1 MGDYQGISS
10 TLYDEPEYETSVD
23 LAVAGYL
30 MTTRDMLGVCPIHLR
45 ISAAKC
51 RTSIKKFKAIIR
63 RFERLG
69 KLIIAE
75 KWTHIWW
82 KSGAWHSLYKG
93 KCSDT
98 QAKSVGC
105 TLKKWNTSGVFGN
118 SFAVGVLQHYDTK
131 YNYVIPYPYPTP
143 TLGSALMKQKQNLN
157 QKQKQTGNQKQK
169 RQIVDNPVDEI
180 KSGISIS
187 SVIESAYL
195 KRFGDKLA
203 KEDRESLLKKYG
215 DEHLLLMMI
224 RHITINNE
232 IKSPVGLL
240 MIARDA
246 PGSHLPDNQ
255 YDNWVRERRNV
266 ASKIK

>member
-1 MGDYQGISS
+1 MAKYQGISS
-10 TLYDEPEYETSVD
+10 TLYDEPEYETAVD
-23 LAVAGYL
+23 LAVAGYI
-30 MTTRDMLGVCPIHLR
+30 MTTRDMAGVCPIHLR

-51 RTSIKKFKAIIR
+51 RTSIKKFKAIIT
-63 RFERLG
+63 RFERIG

-105 TLKKWNTSGVFGN
+105 VLKKWDTSGVFGN
-118 SFAVGVLQHYDTK
+118 NFAVGVLQHYDTK
-131 YNYVIPYPYPTP
+131 YNYSIPYPYP
-143 TLGSALMKQKQNLN
+143 GVASYQSQS
-157 QKQKQTGNQKQK
+157 QSQSQSQTQSQTQAQSG
-169 RQIVDNPVDEI
+169 EI
-180 KSGISIS
+180 G
-187 SVIESAYL
+187 SAYL
-195 KRFGDKLA
+195 KRFGEKL
-203 KEDRESLLKKYG
+203 KREDEKSLLIKYG
-215 DEHLLLMMI
+215 DKQLLLMMI

-255 YDNWVRERRNV
+255 YDNWVREERNV
-266 ASKIK
+266 FARKCREDEAKLNRDL